1 MIKIYTTSTCT
12 YCKLLKNSMDKK
24 GIKYKEINDIK
35 ILEKNG
41 IKSVPV
47 LEVDNKMMKISEA
60 NRWINKQI
68 ID

>member
-60 NRWINKQI
+60 NRWINKQV